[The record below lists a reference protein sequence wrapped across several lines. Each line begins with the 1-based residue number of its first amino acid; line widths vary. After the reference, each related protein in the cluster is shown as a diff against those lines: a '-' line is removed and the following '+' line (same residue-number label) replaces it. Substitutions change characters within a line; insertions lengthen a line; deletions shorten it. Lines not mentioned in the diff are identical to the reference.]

1 MNFSEIFIRRPIA
14 TSLLMAAIAL
24 FGVVAYRSLAVS
36 DLPNV
41 EFPTIT
47 VTASLPGADP
57 NTMASAIATVMERQ
71 FTTIAGL
78 DSMTSTSSTGNA
90 SVTLQFSLDRDID
103 GAAVDVQTAIAEVMP
118 LLPPGMPTPPSF
130 RKTNPADQPI
140 MFLNLTSNS
149 MRLSDLDE
157 YGEINL
163 APRISMVDGVAQV
176 LVFGAQKYAV
186 RVQLDPDKLRAMN
199 VGLNEVA
206 AALNRWNVNLP
217 TGTLYGPRA
226 AYNVQVNGQ
235 LMNAA
240 AYRPMVVS
248 WRNGVPIR
256 LEEVANVIDSVEND
270 KNASWYYGKD
280 AAGHDIALRS
290 IQLVVFKQPGAN
302 TVEVAGKIRSLLPL
316 FNATLP
322 PTVNLAVRG
331 DRSLSIRAAFHDVQ
345 YTMLLTL
352 VLVIGVIFVFLRNGS
367 ATLIP
372 ALALPFSILGT
383 FAVMAVLH
391 YTLDNMS
398 MMALILCIG
407 FVVDDAIVMLENIVR
422 HIEKGVEP
430 FTAALQASREIGFTI
445 VSMTISLA
453 AVFIPVL
460 FMGGILGRL
469 FREFAVTITV
479 AILVSG
485 LVSISFTP
493 MLCSR
498 FLRAHDPGEKHNW
511 VYRATGRGFDAMYRA
526 YAWSLRGVLR
536 HRYIMGV
543 VFVAVLVGTVSLYR
557 IVPKGFIPDQDNDQ
571 INLNMVAAQGTSFYQ
586 MVDYQRQLAD
596 VIRKDPNV
604 VTFMT
609 NVGGGFGGAG
619 GNRSG
624 MNIILKPRRERTLTA
639 QQIVNELRPKISR
652 FPGFRAFLTLPPSI
666 RIGGRRAASG
676 YQVTVQS
683 QNTEDL
689 YLWAGRL
696 LNAITA
702 LPEIQDVNTDLEIA
716 SPRVNVVIDRDRA
729 AAAHLDVA
737 QIEGALY
744 SAFGPRLASTIYAPT
759 NQYRV
764 LMEIQPKY
772 QEHADF
778 LSKIY
783 FKPAGGQLIPLDVV
797 AQLKQDAMPQS
808 IAHTG
813 QMPSVT
819 LSFNLKQG
827 VSLGQAVDKVGA
839 LAQQML
845 PDTVTV
851 LFTGNAAAFQSSLT
865 NLGLL
870 LAVAIM
876 VVYIVLGVLYE
887 SYVHP
892 LTILSGIPSAGVGA
906 LLTLILFKVD
916 LNVYSFVGLLMLVG
930 LVKKNAIM
938 QIDFALD
945 AERRE
950 GKSPVEAI
958 HEGCLVRFR
967 PIMMTTMAALLGA
980 IPIALGYG
988 AGGEARKP
996 LGLAVVGGL
1005 MVSQLVTLYLTPVVY
1020 TFMAA
1025 LLGKKAGKEPQA
1037 KTPGGMPELEPER
1050 VYSA

>member
-1 MNFSEIFIRRPIA
+1 VNFSEIFIRRPIA

-24 FGVVAYRSLAVS
+24 FGVVAYRTLGVS
-36 DLPNV
+36 DLPTV
-41 EFPTIT
+41 EYPTIT
-47 VTASLPGADP
+47 VSAALPGADP
-57 NTMASAIATVMERQ
+57 DTMASSVATVLERQ
-71 FTTIAGL
+71 FTAIAGL
-78 DSMTSTSSTGNA
+78 DSMTSTSSTGNT
-90 SVTLQFSLDRDID
+90 SVTLQFTLDRDID

-140 MFLNLTSNS
+140 MFLNLTSNTQE
-149 MRLSDLDE
+149 LSKLDE
-157 YGEINL
+157 YGETTM

-176 LVFGAQKYAV
+176 QVFGQQKFAV
-186 RVQLDPDKLRAMN
+186 RVQLDPDALASKN

-206 AALNRWNVNLP
+206 AALNRWNVNIP
-217 TGTLYGPRA
+217 TGTLYGPHA

-235 LMNAA
+235 LMSAA

-248 WRNGVPIR
+248 WRNGAPIR
-256 LEEVANVIDSVEND
+256 LDEVANVIDSVENNL
-270 KNASWYYGKD
+270 NASWFYGKD
-280 AAGHDIALRS
+280 ADGKDVAVRS
-290 IQLVVFKQPGAN
+290 IQLSVFKQPGAN
-302 TVEVAGKIRSLLPL
+302 TIEVADKIRRLLPV
-316 FNATLP
+316 FNAALP
-322 PTVNLAVRG
+322 PSVSLTIRG
-331 DRSLSIRAAFHDVQ
+331 DRSQTIRAAFEDVQ

-367 ATLIP
+367 ATVIP

-383 FAVMAVLH
+383 FAAMAMLH

-430 FTAALQASREIGFTI
+430 FAAALEASKEIGFTI
-445 VSMTISLA
+445 ISMTISLA

-485 LVSISFTP
+485 LVSVTFTP

-498 FLRAHDPGEKHNW
+498 FLRAHDPDEKHNW
-511 VYRATGRGFDAMYRA
+511 IYRLTDRGFDAMYRG
-526 YAWSLRGVLR
+526 YAWSLGVVLK
-536 HRYIMGV
+536 HRFIMGT
-543 VFVAVLVGTVSLYR
+543 VFVLVVVGTVYLYQV
-557 IVPKGFIPDQDNDQ
+557 VPKGFIPDQDNDQ
-571 INLNMVAAQGTSFYQ
+571 INLNMVAAQGTSFYK
-586 MVDYQRQLAD
+586 MVTYQRQVAD
-596 VIRKDPNV
+596 VVRADPNV
-604 VTFMT
+604 LSFMAS
-609 NVGGGFGGAG
+609 VGGGFGGAG
-619 GNRSG
+619 GNRSN
-624 MNIILKPRRERTLTA
+624 MNIILKPRRTRQLTA
-639 QQIVNELRPKISR
+639 QQIVNEMRPKISR
-652 FPGFRAFLTLPPSI
+652 FPGFRAFLSLPAAI
-666 RIGGRRAASG
+666 RIGGRQSAAS

-683 QNTEDL
+683 QNTTDL
-689 YLWAGRL
+689 YTWAGTL
-696 LNAITA
+696 LNAIERM
-702 LPEIQDVNTDLEIA
+702 PEVQDVNTDLEIA
-716 SPRVNVVIDRDRA
+716 SPRVNVIIDRDRA

-737 QIEGALY
+737 QIENALY
-744 SAFGPRLASTIYAPT
+744 SAFGPRQVSTIYAPI
-759 NQYRV
+759 NQYHV

-772 QEHADF
+772 QEHADY

-783 FKPAGGQLIPLDVV
+783 FKSNTGQLTPLDVV
-797 AQLKQDAMPQS
+797 AKLKEDAMPQS

-813 QMPSVT
+813 QLPSVT

-827 VSLGQAVDKVGA
+827 VSLGEAVDKIGA
-839 LAQQML
+839 LAQRIL
-845 PDTVTV
+845 PTSVTV
-851 LFTGNAAAFQSSLT
+851 AFTGNAAAFQSSLT

-870 LAVAIM
+870 LAVALM

-887 SYVHP
+887 SYIHP

-906 LLTLILFKVD
+906 LLTLVIFKVD

-938 QIDFALD
+938 QIDFALE
-945 AERRE
+945 AERSE

-988 AGGEARKP
+988 AGGEARRP

-1005 MVSQLVTLYLTPVVY
+1005 MLSQLVTLYLTPVVY
-1020 TFMAA
+1020 TVMASMQ
-1025 LLGKKAGKEPQA
+1025 GKGKAQE
-1037 KTPGGMPELEPER
+1037 TPTLEPEHTYAR
-1050 VYSA
+1050 

>member
-1 MNFSEIFIRRPIA
+1 VNFSEIFIRRPIA

-24 FGVVAYRSLAVS
+24 FGIVAYRSLGVS
-36 DLPNV
+36 DLPRV

-57 NTMASAIATVMERQ
+57 NTMASAVATVLERQ
-71 FTTIAGL
+71 FTGIAGV
-78 DSMTSTSSTGNA
+78 DSMTSTSSTGNT

-140 MFLNLTSNS
+140 MFLNLTSDTQP
-149 MRLSDLDE
+149 LSRLDE
-157 YGEINL
+157 YGETTM

-176 LVFGAQKYAV
+176 QVFGAQKYAV
-186 RVQLDPDKLRAMN
+186 RVQLDPDALAIKG

-206 AALNRWNVNLP
+206 TALNKWNVNVP
-217 TGTLYGPRA
+217 TGTLYGNRS

-240 AYRPMVVS
+240 AYRSLVVS
-248 WRNGVPIR
+248 WRNGAPIR
-256 LEEVANVIDSVEND
+256 LDEVANVIDSVEND
-270 KNASWYYGKD
+270 KNASWFYGKD
-280 AAGHDIALRS
+280 PDGRDVSRRS
-290 IQLVVFKQPGAN
+290 IQLAVFKQPGAN
-302 TVEVAGKIRSLLPL
+302 TIEVADKIRSLLPA
-316 FNATLP
+316 FNAVLP
-322 PTVNLAVRG
+322 PSVILAVRG
-331 DRSLSIRAAFHDVQ
+331 DRSRTIRAAFQDVQ

-352 VLVIGVIFVFLRNGS
+352 VLVIGVIFVFLRNAS

-372 ALALPFSILGT
+372 TLALPFSILGT
-383 FAVMAVLH
+383 FAVMAMLH

-430 FTAALQASREIGFTI
+430 YAASLQASKEIGFTI
-445 VSMTISLA
+445 ISMTISLA

-460 FMGGILGRL
+460 FMSGILGRL

-498 FLRAHDPGEKHNW
+498 FLRAHNPRQKHNW
-511 VYRATGRGFDAMYRA
+511 LYWLTERGFNAMYRA
-526 YAWSLRGVLR
+526 YAWSLKGVLK
-536 HRYIMGV
+536 HRYIMGT
-543 VFVAVLVGTVSLYR
+543 VFVVVIVGTVYLYR
-557 IVPKGFIPDQDNDQ
+557 VVPKGFIPDQDNDQ
-571 INLNMVAAQGTSFYQ
+571 INLNIVAAQGTSFYK
-586 MVDYQRQLAD
+586 MMDYQRQIAE
-596 VIRKDPNV
+596 VIRRDSNV
-604 VTFMT
+604 LAFMT
-609 NVGGGFGGAG
+609 NVGGGFGGSA
-619 GNRSG
+619 GNRG
-624 MNIILKPRRERTLTA
+624 NMNISLKPRRYRRLTA
-639 QQIVNELRPKISR
+639 QQIVNQLRPKISQ
-652 FPGFRAFLTLPPSI
+652 FPGYRAFLTLPPSI
-666 RIGGRRAASG
+666 RIGGRQASSS

-683 QNTEDL
+683 QNTSDL
-689 YLWAGRL
+689 YTWANRL
-696 LNAITA
+696 LDEISR
-702 LPEIQDVNTDLEIA
+702 LPEVQDVNTDLEVA
-716 SPRVNVVIDRDRA
+716 SPRVNVVIDRDRTA
-729 AAAHLDVA
+729 AAQLDVA

-764 LMEIQPKY
+764 LMEVQPKY
-772 QEHADF
+772 QAHADY

-783 FKPAGGQLIPLDVV
+783 FKSSNGKLTPLDVV
-797 AQLKQDAMPQS
+797 AHLKEDAMPQS

-827 VSLGQAVDKVGA
+827 VSLGQAVDKISE
-839 LAQQML
+839 LAKSML
-845 PDTVTV
+845 PDSVSV
-851 LFTGNAAAFQSSLT
+851 AFTGNAAAFQSSLT

-892 LTILSGIPSAGVGA
+892 FTILSGIPSAGVGA
-906 LLTLILFKVD
+906 LLTLLIFKVD

-988 AGGEARKP
+988 AGGEARRP

-1005 MVSQLVTLYLTPVVY
+1005 MLSQLVTLYLTPVVY

-1025 LLGKKAGKEPQA
+1025 LLGKRKSHQEVD
-1037 KTPGGMPELEPER
+1037 LEPEPTF
-1050 VYSA
+1050 SH

>member
-1 MNFSEIFIRRPIA
+1 VNFSEIFIRRPIA

-24 FGVVAYRSLAVS
+24 FGVVAYRSLGVS
-36 DLPNV
+36 DLPSV

-47 VTASLPGADP
+47 VGASLPGADP
-57 NTMASAIATVMERQ
+57 ATMASAVATVLERQ
-71 FTTIAGL
+71 FTTIAGV
-78 DSMTSTSSTGNA
+78 DSMTSNSSTGST
-90 SVTLQFSLDRDID
+90 SVTLQFALDRDID

-130 RKTNPADQPI
+130 RKINPADMPT
-140 MFLNLTSNS
+140 MFLNLTSQNTE
-149 MRLSDLDE
+149 LSKLDE
-157 YGEINL
+157 YGETTM

-176 LVFGAQKYAV
+176 QVFGSQKYAV
-186 RVQLDPDKLRAMN
+186 RVQLDPDALAAKN

-206 AALNRWNVNLP
+206 TALNKWNVNVP
-217 TGTLYGPRA
+217 TGTLFGARS

-248 WRNGVPIR
+248 WRRGAPIR
-256 LEEVANVIDSVEND
+256 LEEVANVVDSVENNL
-270 KNASWYYGKD
+270 NASWFYGKD
-280 AAGHDIALRS
+280 AHGQDVAVRS
-290 IQLVVFKQPGAN
+290 IQLAVFKQPGAN
-302 TVEVAGKIRSLLPL
+302 TIEVADKIRSLLPV
-316 FNATLP
+316 FNAALP
-322 PTVNLAVRG
+322 PSISLTIRG
-331 DRSLSIRAAFHDVQ
+331 DRAQTIRAAFKDVQ
-345 YTMLLTL
+345 FTMLMTL
-352 VLVIGVIFVFLRNGS
+352 VLVIGVIFVFLRNAS

-383 FAVMAVLH
+383 FTVMAMLH

-430 FTAALQASREIGFTI
+430 FVAALEASKEIGFTI
-445 VSMTISLA
+445 ISMTISLA

-498 FLRAHDPGEKHNW
+498 FLRAHDPKQKHNW
-511 VYRATGRGFDAMYRA
+511 LYRMTDRGFDALYRT
-526 YAWSLRGVLR
+526 YDWSLKGVLK
-536 HRYIMGV
+536 HRFIMGTVFVLV
-543 VFVAVLVGTVSLYR
+543 VFGTVYLYR
-557 IVPKGFIPDQDNDQ
+557 IVPKGFIPEQDNDQ
-571 INLNMVAAQGTSFYQ
+571 IHLNMIAAQGTSFYQ
-586 MVDYQRQLAD
+586 MVTYQRQIAD
-596 VIRKDPNV
+596 VVRADPNV
-604 VTFMT
+604 LSFMSS
-609 NVGGGFGGAG
+609 VGGGFGGAG
-619 GNRSG
+619 GNRSD
-624 MNIILKPRRERTLTA
+624 MNIILKPRRERPLTA
-639 QQIVNELRPKISR
+639 QEIVNELRPKISR
-652 FPGFRAFLTLPPSI
+652 FPGCRAFLTLPPSI
-666 RIGGRRAASG
+666 RIGGRQSSSS

-683 QNTEDL
+683 QNTDEL
-689 YLWAGRL
+689 YKWANVL
-696 LNAITA
+696 LGEIER
-702 LPEIQDVNTDLEIA
+702 LPEVQDVNTDLEIA

-737 QIEGALY
+737 QIETALY
-744 SAFGPRLASTIYAPT
+744 SAFGPRQISTIYAPT
-759 NQYRV
+759 NQYHV

-772 QEHADF
+772 QEHADY

-783 FKPAGGQLIPLDVV
+783 FKSTSGQLTPLDVV
-797 AQLKQDAMPQS
+797 AKLKSDAMPQS

-819 LSFNLKQG
+819 LSFNLKPG
-827 VSLGQAVDKVGA
+827 ISLGEAVDKITD
-839 LAQQML
+839 LAKETL
-845 PDTVTV
+845 PDSVNV
-851 LFTGNAAAFQSSLT
+851 AFTGNAAAFQSSLT

-870 LAVAIM
+870 LTVAIM

-906 LLTLILFKVD
+906 LLTLIIFKVD

-988 AGGEARKP
+988 NGGEARRP

-1005 MVSQLVTLYLTPVVY
+1005 MLSQLVTLYLTPVVY
-1020 TFMAA
+1020 TFMASM
-1025 LLGKKAGKEPQA
+1025 LGKGKPQ
-1037 KTPGGMPELEPER
+1037 TTVLEPEPTF
-1050 VYSA
+1050 SH

>member
-1 MNFSEIFIRRPIA
+1 
-14 TSLLMAAIAL
+14 
-24 FGVVAYRSLAVS
+24 
-36 DLPNV
+36 
-41 EFPTIT
+41 
-47 VTASLPGADP
+47 
-57 NTMASAIATVMERQ
+57 
-71 FTTIAGL
+71 
-78 DSMTSTSSTGNA
+78 
-90 SVTLQFSLDRDID
+90 ID

-140 MFLNLTSNS
+140 MFLNLTSDTQQ
-149 MRLSDLDE
+149 LSRLDE
-157 YGEINL
+157 YGETTM

-176 LVFGAQKYAV
+176 QVFGAQKYAV
-186 RVQLDPDKLRAMN
+186 RVQLDPDALAVKN

-206 AALNRWNVNLP
+206 AALNKWNVNVP
-217 TGTLYGPRA
+217 TGTLYGNRS
-226 AYNVQVNGQ
+226 AYNVQVDGQ

-240 AYRPMVVS
+240 AYRSLVVS
-248 WRNGVPIR
+248 WRNGAPIR
-256 LEEVANVIDSVEND
+256 LDEVANIIDSVEND
-270 KNASWYYGKD
+270 KNASFFYGKD
-280 AAGHDIALRS
+280 SEGHDVSRRS
-290 IQLVVFKQPGAN
+290 IQLAVFKQPGAN
-302 TVEVAGKIRSLLPL
+302 TIQVADKIRSLLPA
-316 FNATLP
+316 FNAVLP
-322 PTVNLAVRG
+322 PSVILAVRG
-331 DRSLSIRAAFHDVQ
+331 DRSRTIRAAFQDVQ

-352 VLVIGVIFVFLRNGS
+352 VLVIGVIFVFLRKAS

-372 ALALPFSILGT
+372 TLALPFSILGT
-383 FAVMAVLH
+383 FTVMAMLH

-430 FTAALQASREIGFTI
+430 YTASLQASKEIGFTI
-445 VSMTISLA
+445 ISMTISLA

-460 FMGGILGRL
+460 FMSGILGRL

-485 LVSISFTP
+485 LVSFSFTP
-493 MLCSR
+493 LLCSR
-498 FLRAHDPGEKHNW
+498 FLRPHNPRQKHNW
-511 VYRATGRGFDAMYRA
+511 LYWLTERGFDAMYRG
-526 YAWSLRGVLR
+526 YAWSLKGVLK
-536 HRYIMGV
+536 HRYIMGT
-543 VFVAVLVGTVSLYR
+543 VFVVVIVGTVYLYR
-557 IVPKGFIPDQDNDQ
+557 VVPKGFIPDQDNDQ
-571 INLNMVAAQGTSFYQ
+571 INLNVVAAQGTSFYK
-586 MVDYQRQLAD
+586 MMEYQRQIAE
-596 VIRKDPNV
+596 VVRRDPNV
-604 VTFMT
+604 LAFMT
-609 NVGGGFGGAG
+609 NVGGGFGGSA
-619 GNRSG
+619 GNRG
-624 MNIILKPRRERTLTA
+624 NMNVILKPRRERKLTA
-639 QQIVNELRPKISR
+639 QQIVDELRPKISR
-652 FPGFRAFLTLPPSI
+652 FPGYRAFLTLPPSI
-666 RIGGRRAASG
+666 RIGGRQSASS

-683 QNTEDL
+683 QNTSDL
-689 YLWAGRL
+689 YTWANRL
-696 LNAITA
+696 LNAIST
-702 LPEIQDVNTDLEIA
+702 LPEVQDVNTDLEVA

-729 AAAHLDVA
+729 AAAQLDVA
-737 QIEGALY
+737 QIENALY

-772 QEHADF
+772 QAHADY

-783 FKPAGGQLIPLDVV
+783 FKSSNGKLTPLDVV
-797 AQLKQDAMPQS
+797 AKLKEDAMPQS

-819 LSFNLKQG
+819 LSFNLKRG
-827 VSLGQAVDKVGA
+827 VSLGEAVDKISD
-839 LAQQML
+839 LAKNML
-845 PDTVTV
+845 PDSVSV
-851 LFTGNAAAFQSSLT
+851 AFTGNAAAFQSSLT

-906 LLTLILFKVD
+906 LLTLLIFKVD

-967 PIMMTTMAALLGA
+967 PIMMTTMAALLGS

-988 AGGEARKP
+988 AGGEARRP

-1005 MVSQLVTLYLTPVVY
+1005 MLSQLVTLYLTP
-1020 TFMAA
+1020 
-1025 LLGKKAGKEPQA
+1025 
-1037 KTPGGMPELEPER
+1037 
-1050 VYSA
+1050 

>member
-1 MNFSEIFIRRPIA
+1 VNFSEIFIRRPIA

-24 FGVVAYRSLAVS
+24 FGIVAYRSLPVS

-41 EFPTIT
+41 EYPTIT
-47 VTASLPGADP
+47 VSAGLPGADP
-57 NTMASAIATVMERQ
+57 NTMASAVATVLERQ

-78 DSMTSTSSTGNA
+78 DSMTSTSSTGNS

-140 MFLNLTSNS
+140 MFLNLTSNTLP
-149 MRLSDLDE
+149 LSKLDD
-157 YGEINL
+157 YGEITM
-163 APRISMVDGVAQV
+163 APRISMVEGVAQV
-176 LVFGAQKYAV
+176 QVFGAQKYAV
-186 RVQLDPDKLRAMN
+186 RVQLDPDKLRERN

-206 AALNRWNVNLP
+206 AALNRWNVNVP
-217 TGTLYGPRA
+217 TGTLFGPHS

-235 LMNAA
+235 LMDASA
-240 AYRPMVVS
+240 FRPMVVS
-248 WRNGVPIR
+248 WQKGAPIR
-256 LEEVANVIDSVEND
+256 LEEVAHVIDSVEND
-270 KNASWYYGKD
+270 KNASWYYGKGAD
-280 AAGHDIALRS
+280 GRDVAMRS
-290 IQLVVFKQPGAN
+290 IQLSVYKQPGAN
-302 TVEVAGKIRSLLPL
+302 TVEVADKIRQLLPV
-316 FNATLP
+316 FNAALP
-322 PTVNLAVRG
+322 PTVTLSLRG
-331 DRSLSIRAAFHDVQ
+331 DRSRSIRDAFQDVQ

-352 VLVIGVIFVFLRNGS
+352 VLVVGVIFVFLRNAS

-422 HIEKGVEP
+422 YIEKGMAP
-430 FTAALQASREIGFTI
+430 FPAALKASREIGFTI
-445 VSMTISLA
+445 ISMTISLA

-493 MLCSR
+493 MLCGR
-498 FLRAHDPGEKHNW
+498 FLRAHDPNEKHSW
-511 VYRATGRGFDAMYRA
+511 LYRLTERGFDAMYRA
-526 YAWSLRGVLR
+526 YAWSLRGVLK

-543 VFVAVLVGTVSLYR
+543 VFVGMLAGTVYLYQV
-557 IVPKGFIPDQDNDQ
+557 VPKGFIPDQDNDQ
-571 INLNMVAAQGTSFYQ
+571 VNLNMIAAQGTSFYK
-586 MVDYQRQLAD
+586 MVEYQRQLAD
-596 VIRKDPNV
+596 VVRKDPNV
-604 VTFMT
+604 LTFMAS
-609 NVGGGFGGAG
+609 VGGGFGGGG
-619 GNRSG
+619 GNRSN
-624 MNIILKPRRERTLTA
+624 MNIILKPRRERQLTA
-639 QQIVNELRPKISR
+639 QEVINELRPKISR
-652 FPGFRAFLTLPPSI
+652 FPGFRAFLTLPAAI
-666 RIGGRRAASG
+666 RIGGRQSASS

-683 QNTEDL
+683 QNTDDL
-689 YLWAGRL
+689 YTWASRL
-696 LNAITA
+696 LAGIAA
-702 LPEIQDVNTDLEIA
+702 LPEVQDVNTDLEIS

-729 AAAHLDVA
+729 AASRLDVQ
-737 QIEGALY
+737 QIENALY

-772 QEHADF
+772 QEHADY

-783 FKPAGGQLIPLDVV
+783 FKSPGGQLTALDVV
-797 AQLKQDAMPQS
+797 AKLREDAMPQS

-819 LSFNLKQG
+819 LSFNLKQN
-827 VSLGQAVDKVGA
+827 VSLGQAVDKVNE
-839 LAQQML
+839 LAKGML
-845 PDTVTV
+845 PDTVNV

-865 NLGLL
+865 NLGML

-887 SYVHP
+887 SYIHP
-892 LTILSGIPSAGVGA
+892 LTILSGIPSAGLGA

-938 QIDFALD
+938 QIDFALE
-945 AERRE
+945 AERKE

-980 IPIALGYG
+980 VPIALGYG

-1005 MVSQLVTLYLTPVVY
+1005 IVSQLVTLYLTPVVY
-1020 TFMAA
+1020 TFMAG
-1025 LLGKKAGKEPQA
+1025 LLGKKHQP
-1037 KTPGGMPELEPER
+1037 MVPELELGTTLTH
-1050 VYSA
+1050 

>member
-1 MNFSEIFIRRPIA
+1 MNISEVFIRRPIA
-14 TSLLMAAIAL
+14 TSLLMAAIAI
-24 FGVVAYRSLAVS
+24 FGVVAYRSLGVS

-47 VTASLPGADP
+47 VSASLPGADP
-57 NTMASAIATVMERQ
+57 NTMASSVATVMERQ
-71 FTTIAGL
+71 FTTIAGV
-78 DSMTSTSSTGNA
+78 DSMTSTSSTGNT
-90 SVTLQFSLDRDID
+90 SITLQFSLDRNID

-130 RKTNPADQPI
+130 RKTNPADQPV
-140 MFLNLTSNS
+140 MFLSLTSNTQP
-149 MRLSDLDE
+149 LSKLDE
-157 YGEINL
+157 YGETSM

-176 LVFGAQKYAV
+176 QVMGAQKYAV
-186 RVQLDPDKLRAMN
+186 RVQLDPDELAVKG

-206 AALNRWNVNLP
+206 QALNRWNVNVP
-217 TGTLYGPRA
+217 TGTLFGPKA

-235 LMNAA
+235 LMNAE

-248 WRNGVPIR
+248 WRNGAPVR
-256 LEEVANVIDSVEND
+256 LEEVAKVIDSVENNL
-270 KNASWYYGKD
+270 NASWYYGKD
-280 AAGHDIALRS
+280 RDGKDVALRS
-290 IQLVVFKQPGAN
+290 IQLSVFKQPGAN
-302 TVEVAGKIRSLLPL
+302 TIEVADKIRQLLPT
-316 FNATLP
+316 FNSSLP
-322 PTVNLAVRG
+322 PSVNLMIRG
-331 DRSLSIRAAFHDVQ
+331 DRSQTIRAAFQDVQ

-352 VLVIGVIFVFLRNGS
+352 VLVIGVIFVFLRKGS

-383 FAVMAVLH
+383 FTVMAVLH
-391 YTLDNMS
+391 YTMDNMS
-398 MMALILCIG
+398 MMALILSIG

-422 HIEKGVEP
+422 HIERGSEP
-430 FTAALQASREIGFTI
+430 MRAALEASKEVSFTI
-445 VSMTISLA
+445 ISMTISLA

-479 AILVSG
+479 AILISGIVS
-485 LVSISFTP
+485 VTFTP

-498 FLRAHDPGEKHNW
+498 FLRAHDPNERHNFL
-511 VYRATGRGFDAMYRA
+511 YRATERGFDALYRT
-526 YAWSLRGVLR
+526 YAWTLRGVLK
-536 HRYIMGV
+536 HRFIMGI
-543 VFVAVLVGTVSLYR
+543 VFIAVLVGTVYFYR

-586 MVDYQRQLAD
+586 MVTYQRQLAD
-596 VIRKDPNV
+596 VVRKDPNV
-604 VTFMT
+604 LAFMAS
-609 NVGGGFGGAG
+609 VGGGFGGAG
-619 GNRSG
+619 GNRSN
-624 MNIILKPRRERTLTA
+624 MNIILKPRRQRQMTA
-639 QQIVNELRPKISR
+639 QEVVNSLRPKISR
-652 FPGFRAFLTLPPSI
+652 FPGFRAFLTLPAAI
-666 RIGGRRAASG
+666 RIGGRQSSSS

-683 QNTEDL
+683 QNTTDL
-689 YLWAGRL
+689 YLWANRL
-696 LNAITA
+696 LA
-702 LPEIQDVNTDLEIA
+702 EIAAMREVQDVNTDLEIA

-729 AAAHLDVA
+729 AAAHLDAA
-737 QIEGALY
+737 QIENALY
-744 SAFGPRLASTIYAPT
+744 SAFGPRQVSTIYAPT
-759 NQYRV
+759 NQYHV

-772 QEHADF
+772 QEHADY

-783 FKPAGGQLIPLDVV
+783 FKSTSGQLTPLDVV
-797 AQLKQDAMPQS
+797 AKLHEDAMPQS

-813 QMPSVT
+813 QLPSVT
-819 LSFNLKQG
+819 LSFNLKPG
-827 VSLGQAVDKVGA
+827 VSLGEAVDKIGETA
-839 LAQQML
+839 KQIL
-845 PDTVTV
+845 PDSLAVA
-851 LFTGNAAAFQSSLT
+851 FTGNAAAFQSSLT

-887 SYVHP
+887 SYIHP

-938 QIDFALD
+938 QIDFALE
-945 AERRE
+945 AERKE

-988 AGGEARKP
+988 AGGEARRP

-1005 MVSQLVTLYLTPVVY
+1005 MISQLVTLYLTPVVY
-1020 TFMAA
+1020 TFMAG
-1025 LLGKKAGKEPQA
+1025 LLGKHTDQSK
-1037 KTPGGMPELEPER
+1037 PEDVSQLEP
-1050 VYSA
+1050 AHTH